1 MIIAVNEHCLTNS
14 GTSGTPADPPNQ
26 LGDSISAVL
35 SHIRRYRLTV
45 FSAVEQLAVLQ
56 GAGPRH
62 IKHILKVATREN
74 LIDSARLHHNCRYWF
89 LTETGVAAIEGNCRH
104 GPLTEPAKVRAF
116 ATLAFC
122 HLSDRPRVRLM
133 RDELCR
139 HFPDLDETGMTSTYY
154 FDGAGSGCLGLAR
167 VDAGQRGRWD
177 RVVESIRE
185 DIDTHCNRRGFQK
198 LIADRS
204 FEISILTV
212 HPQKAAR
219 IRQALSE
226 KSDAQRIPI
235 RIVPILQLLPLLT
248 FHAERL

>member
-1 MIIAVNEHCLTNS
+1 
-14 GTSGTPADPPNQ
+14 
-26 LGDSISAVL
+26 
-35 SHIRRYRLTV
+35 
-45 FSAVEQLAVLQ
+45 
-56 GAGPRH
+56 
-62 IKHILKVATREN
+62 
-74 LIDSARLHHNCRYWF
+74 
-89 LTETGVAAIEGNCRH
+89 
-104 GPLTEPAKVRAF
+104 
-116 ATLAFC
+116 
-122 HLSDRPRVRLM
+122 M
-133 RDELCR
+133 RDELRR

-154 FDGAGSGCLGLAR
+154 FDGADDGCLGLAR

-185 DIDTHCNRRGFQK
+185 DIDTHCSRQGFQK

-235 RIVPILQLLPLLT
+235 RIVRERREKTSCFVILLSMVTLPGWLYAMDFSSCNFDVFDTDVSSLSLLGIS
-248 FHAERL
+248 

>member
-1 MIIAVNEHCLTNS
+1 MITAVNEHCLTNS
-14 GTSGTPADPPNQ
+14 GTSGTQADPPNR
-26 LGDSISAVL
+26 LGDSIAAVL

-45 FSAVEQLAVLQ
+45 FSAVEQLAALQ

-62 IKHILKVATREN
+62 IKHILKEAAREN

-89 LTETGVAAIEGNCRH
+89 LTETCVAAFEGNCRH

-116 ATLAFC
+116 AMLAFC
-122 HLSDRPRVRLM
+122 HLSERPRVRLM
-133 RDELCR
+133 RDELRR

-154 FDGAGSGCLGLAR
+154 FDGADDGCLGLAR

-185 DIDTHCNRRGFQK
+185 DIDTHCSRQGFQK

-235 RIVPILQLLPLLT
+235 RIVPILQILPLLT